1 MQPMTILRH
10 ELDTYEA
17 HKEELLGRAK
27 GMYVLIKGDRILDV
41 FASQEDAVRRGYE
54 ELGNVPFLVKQV
66 LEVELP
72 LNFTTHVV
80 AP

>member
-1 MQPMTILRH
+1 MTILSH

-17 HKEELLGRAK
+17 HRAELLGRAK
-27 GMYVLIKGDRILDV
+27 GMFVLIKGDRIIDV
-41 FASQEDAVRRGYE
+41 FAAEEDALRRGYE